1 MGYLNARDNNA
12 ELRYWIGNPYWGR
25 AYCIEAAREI
35 VRYGF
40 DILGLHR
47 VHSSHFGSNSAS
59 GSVMQ
64 KIGMIRE
71 GTGREH
77 YKKWGEYEDRVE
89 HGLPTGEWRAAQGH
103 GWQGA

>member
-12 ELRYWIGNPYWGR
+12 ELRYWIGNSYWGR
-25 AYCIEAAREI
+25 AYCIEAARET

-47 VHSSHFGSNSAS
+47 IHSSHFGSNSTS

-77 YKKWGEYEDRVE
+77 VKKWDQYEDRVE
-89 HGLPTGEWRAAQGH
+89 YGLPTGEWRAAQGH